1 MCFGL
6 RVCFT
11 DVHFSWHAQ
20 KPHVVKHFFGVC
32 HFDALG
38 SVSVAITS
46 SVSVF
51 CLSRLAHGGCW
62 NTLWCKWPMVE
73 AWAILGGISHE
84 HEQDLVLFKRT
95 LWRHVRLE
103 DHRLPLATHMHSLTV
118 HYFDNVQYD
127 DIALNSVVVS
137 VFELQVAHL
146 WTNYAATQ
154 SGWIFFSSVE
164 SLLWYSSFQPRVP
177 TCASWIKKK
186 KRKVTPRIKR
196 SSNNLVQFALCA
208 ACLSQHDFTNA
219 WVPHSHSFTP
229 GTSRKRCNC
238 LVFPHFPK
246 FAGGKKHRLQPQQE
260 RSAVQW
266 LWLHSRDQ
274 PLQQPCWSVLL
285 RKHQGLQL
293 GCGRSQNHDYCSRGQ
308 HQVRFSWKQGFVQK
322 LDFSSSM

>member
-51 CLSRLAHGGCW
+51 GLSRLAHGGCW

-103 DHRLPLATHMHSLTV
+103 DHRLPSATHMHSLTV

-137 VFELQVAHL
+137 VFELQFAHL
-146 WTNYAATQ
+146 WTDYAATQ
-154 SGWIFFSSVE
+154 SGWIFFFFC
-164 SLLWYSSFQPRVP
+164 W
-177 TCASWIKKK
+177 
-186 KRKVTPRIKR
+186 VTFVILIF
-196 SSNNLVQFALCA
+196 SA
-208 ACLSQHDFTNA
+208 ACPYMHKLNKNKEEKSYTTHQKEQQQSCPVCTVCCMSQSAWLHKRLSPALALFYA
-219 WVPHSHSFTP
+219 WYLTK
-229 GTSRKRCNC
+229 T
-238 LVFPHFPK
+238 
-246 FAGGKKHRLQPQQE
+246 LQP
-260 RSAVQW
+260 
-266 LWLHSRDQ
+266 
-274 PLQQPCWSVLL
+274 PCFSPF
-285 RKHQGLQL
+285 
-293 GCGRSQNHDYCSRGQ
+293 SQICR
-308 HQVRFSWKQGFVQK
+308 R
-322 LDFSSSM
+322 

>member
-6 RVCFT
+6 CVCFT

-137 VFELQVAHL
+137 VFELQFAHL
-146 WTNYAATQ
+146 WTDYAATQ

-177 TCASWIKKK
+177 TCASWINKK
-186 KRKVTPRIKR
+186 KRKVTPHIKR

-219 WVPHSHSFTP
+219 WVPHSHSL
-229 GTSRKRCNC
+229 R
-238 LVFPHFPK
+238 LVPHENAATALSFPIFPN
-246 FAGGKKHRLQPQQE
+246 LQE
-260 RSAVQW
+260 VKSIGSSHNRSALPFSGFGSTVVTSHYNSPAG
-266 LWLHSRDQ
+266 LYSSENIRDFNSAVDEVKTMTTA
-274 PLQQPCWSVLL
+274 PEANT
-285 RKHQGLQL
+285 K
-293 GCGRSQNHDYCSRGQ
+293 
-308 HQVRFSWKQGFVQK
+308 
-322 LDFSSSM
+322 